1 MSTTKRKLARIV
13 AALESQD
20 GVRVRPLR
28 GAGGWFIYLPDGS
41 TATIHLTTSD
51 HRALKNF
58 RADIERAGLTWPEQN
73 RRAR

>member
-1 MSTTKRKLARIV
+1 MRKSELKRTV
-13 AALESQD
+13 AALASQD

-28 GAGGWFIYLPDGS
+28 GSAGGWFFYLPDGT
-41 TATIHLTTSD
+41 TATVHGTTSD

-58 RADIERAGLTWPEQN
+58 RADIERAGLTWPGRN

>member
-1 MSTTKRKLARIV
+1 MGTTKRKMDRLV
-13 AALESQD
+13 AALEAQD

-28 GAGGWFIYLPDGS
+28 GSIGWFLYLPDGS
-41 TATIHLTTSD
+41 TATLHQTTSD

-58 RADIERAGLTWPEQN
+58 RAEIERAGLTWPAQN